1 MYTCK
6 TQYIKY
12 IKGTRMRALFLFS
25 QFATFRKT
33 AHKKSDNLREIT
45 TKDTYNRYDSIFGN
59 HFQDFVQ
66 KGTRKF
72 RIKFREFPQWRGGT
86 ACSSTTATRHKV
98 FIGHVLLN
106 FSSQVNVPQW
116 GKFAAKY

>member
-1 MYTCK
+1 
-6 TQYIKY
+6 
-12 IKGTRMRALFLFS
+12 MRALFLFS

-72 RIKFREFPQWRGGT
+72 RITRVPTMERRDCLFFNY
-86 ACSSTTATRHKV
+86 CNTT
-98 FIGHVLLN
+98 
-106 FSSQVNVPQW
+106 
-116 GKFAAKY
+116 